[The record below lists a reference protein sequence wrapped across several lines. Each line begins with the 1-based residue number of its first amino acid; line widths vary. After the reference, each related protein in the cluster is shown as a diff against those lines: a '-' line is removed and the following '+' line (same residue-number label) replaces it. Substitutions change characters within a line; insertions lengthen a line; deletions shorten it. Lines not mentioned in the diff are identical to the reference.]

1 MPLDF
6 GSWSSVNKRLH
17 KQEAAFAD
25 DYKET
30 QHHFVAR
37 LRRTI
42 LRTPAAALT
51 KLLEHMPVRCA
62 RLKKAQG
69 WHFEEGKA

>member
-6 GSWSSVNKRLH
+6 GFWSSVNKRLR
-17 KQEAAFAD
+17 KQEAAFDD

-30 QHHFVAR
+30 RRHFVAR

-51 KLLEHMPVRCA
+51 KLIAHMPARCV
-62 RLKKAQG
+62 RLKKAEG
-69 WHFEEGKA
+69 WHFEEGKS